1 MELTELTAISPID
14 GRYRD
19 KCEVLADYFSEL
31 ALIRYRV
38 LVEVEYF
45 IALCELPLP
54 QLADVDRGAFEKL
67 RDLYRDFTAADAL
80 KVKEIERTT
89 NHDVKAVEYLV
100 KGKLDELG
108 LGAHREFV
116 HFGLTSQDINNT
128 AIPSSLR
135 DASNDVYYPLLEQ
148 LTAKLTALSKE
159 WEEVPLLAHTH
170 GQPASPT
177 KLGKEIRVFVE
188 RIEKQTAL
196 LRAIPSPAKFGG
208 ATGNFNAHVCA
219 YPDVDWVGSR
229 TISSTTCWDSTARRP
244 RRRSSITT
252 TSPLFSITSSASIRS

>member
-1 MELTELTAISPID
+1 MELTELTAISPD
-14 GRYRD
+14 RRALPRQVRGAGRLFFRTGSD
-19 KCEVLADYFSEL
+19 
-31 ALIRYRV
+31 
-38 LVEVEYF
+38 
-45 IALCELPLP
+45 PLP
-54 QLADVDRGAFEKL
+54 CAGRGGVFHRALRVASASAGRRGSGAFEKL

-108 LGAHREFV
+108 LG
-116 HFGLTSQDINNT
+116 
-128 AIPSSLR
+128 SSPRVRALR
-135 DASNDVYYPLLEQ
+135 PDVAGHQQHGDSVEPARCVERRLLSAARATDGQADRVVERMGG
-148 LTAKLTALSKE
+148 
-159 WEEVPLLAHTH
+159 VPLLAHTH
-170 GQPASPT
+170 GRRPRRRS
-177 KLGKEIRVFVE
+177 LGKEIRVFVE

-208 ATGNFNAHVCA
+208 ATATSMRMCA
-219 YPDVDWVGSR
+219 RIPMSTGSGSR